1 MLSFLLREIDMDV
14 YGIVYVVIPMLLGFL
29 GLVLLVLRAV
39 MKDREGSRAR
49 KMARRLDRVFE
60 VIGRWAD
67 RAEEDKMPVTP
78 NRADTPPAPAGDS
91 APREP
96 AAHDHIPSTALD
108 GEEGLRQLDRL
119 LEAGLIDR
127 EEYRERRKQYEGS

>member
-60 VIGRWAD
+60 VIGHWAD
-67 RAEEDKMPVTP
+67 RAEEDKMPLVP
-78 NRADTPPAPAGDS
+78 NRGDAPPAPAGDS

-96 AAHDHIPSTALD
+96 VSHDHIPSMALD
-108 GEEGLRQLDRL
+108 GEKGLQQLDRL

-127 EEYRERRKQYEGS
+127 EEYRERRKRYEGS

>member
-1 MLSFLLREIDMDV
+1 M
-14 YGIVYVVIPMLLGFL
+14 
-29 GLVLLVLRAV
+29 
-39 MKDREGSRAR
+39 MKDREGPRAR
-49 KMARRLDRVFE
+49 KMARGLDRVFE
-60 VIGRWAD
+60 VIGHWFD
-67 RAEEDKMPVTP
+67 REEDKMPVTP

-127 EEYRERRKQYEGS
+127 EEYRERRKRYEGS